1 MAGASTFV
9 KIPKERI
16 GVLIGPEGSVKEQ
29 IEKKLPVKLQINSEM
44 GTVNI
49 ALREDAEDPSR
60 LFRAKEVVVAIGR
73 GFSPKR
79 AFCLLEEGTVL
90 KVIDLREILGKS
102 ELNIKRCKG
111 RVIGKNGKTRSL
123 IEQLTEVNVSVYGH
137 TVAVLGDMQQVGV
150 AVNAVLMLLRG
161 SQHRTV
167 YRFLYRKRRE
177 IKKRK
182 MELWETPN
190 ETCEPLTEKF

>member
-1 MAGASTFV
+1 MAGTSTLL
-9 KIPKERI
+9 KIPKKRV

-29 IEKKLPVKLQINSEM
+29 IEKNLPVKLQIDSEM

-49 ALREDAEDPSR
+49 LLREDAEDPSR
-60 LFRAKEVVVAIGR
+60 LFRAKELVVAIGR

-79 AFCLLEEGTVL
+79 AFCLLDEGTVL
-90 KVIDLREILGKS
+90 KIIDLREIFGKS
-102 ELNIKRCKG
+102 ESDIKRCKG
-111 RVIGKNGKTRSL
+111 RVIGKKGKTRKL
-123 IEQLTEVNVSVYGH
+123 IEQLTEANVSVYGH
-137 TVAVLGDMQQVGV
+137 TIGILGKAERVEI

-182 MELWETPN
+182 MELWETSDGAR
-190 ETCEPLTEKF
+190 EP